1 MELNSHYSLFGE
13 PWWLDAV
20 AGPGGW
26 DEVRVESGGH
36 LEARLPYVLTRR
48 RGFRRIGMPP
58 LTQVLGPWFR
68 PVPSKEATALGREKD
83 LAAELMGRLP
93 AHDAFRQNFH
103 PEISNWLPWYW
114 LGYRQTTKYSYVID
128 LADGPDAIWTRM
140 QSNVRGDA
148 RKARDRH
155 GLLVREDLGVDAL
168 AEVCA
173 LTNAR
178 QGRRGPPQDIVRR
191 AAEAASK
198 RGCGAV
204 LAACDPAGRVH
215 AAMLL
220 VWDER
225 RCYYLQGGGDPALRN
240 SGAHSL
246 LVWEA
251 IQRAASKSRLFDFEG
266 SMVESVERF
275 FRAFGARQSP
285 YSQVALVRSRLLRT
299 AAALSAAF
307 GRTGR

>member
-1 MELNSHYSLFGE
+1 MASEFLLQPGFAPDRLKPVLQPGHVRRLTSPN
-13 PWWLDAV
+13 
-20 AGPGGW
+20 PGGGSPGL
-26 DEVRVESGGH
+26 RAP
-36 LEARLPYVLTRR
+36 AR
-48 RGFRRIGMPP
+48 
-58 LTQVLGPWFR
+58 
-68 PVPSKEATALGREKD
+68 
-83 LAAELMGRLP
+83 
-93 AHDAFRQNFH
+93 
-103 PEISNWLPWYW
+103 
-114 LGYRQTTKYSYVID
+114 
-128 LADGPDAIWTRM
+128 
-140 QSNVRGDA
+140 
-148 RKARDRH
+148 
-155 GLLVREDLGVDAL
+155 
-168 AEVCA
+168 
-173 LTNAR
+173 
-178 QGRRGPPQDIVRR
+178 
-191 AAEAASK
+191 
-198 RGCGAV
+198 
-204 LAACDPAGRVH
+204 PAGRVH

-299 AAALSAAF
+299 AAALSAAL